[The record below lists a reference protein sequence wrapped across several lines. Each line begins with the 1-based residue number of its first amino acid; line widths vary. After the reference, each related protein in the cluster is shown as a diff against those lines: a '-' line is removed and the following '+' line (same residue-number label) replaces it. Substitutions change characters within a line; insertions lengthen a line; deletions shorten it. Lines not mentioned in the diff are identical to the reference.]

1 MLRICVSV
9 VCHLFAVTYK
19 NHETFSRSRV
29 TLYRIVVSMRGS
41 RYDSYA
47 NVNKS
52 INEQEQIVTR
62 MAIGPKEL
70 KPLNQQ

>member
-1 MLRICVSV
+1 
-9 VCHLFAVTYK
+9 
-19 NHETFSRSRV
+19 
-29 TLYRIVVSMRGS
+29 MRGS